1 MTQKVEGGNSLRERT
16 FIFCEVTGG
25 ARCGILMTGIV
36 GLSFLFASQ
45 LLCRM
50 CSSGEGEDE
59 KL

>member
-1 MTQKVEGGNSLRERT
+1 
-16 FIFCEVTGG
+16 
-25 ARCGILMTGIV
+25 MTGIV